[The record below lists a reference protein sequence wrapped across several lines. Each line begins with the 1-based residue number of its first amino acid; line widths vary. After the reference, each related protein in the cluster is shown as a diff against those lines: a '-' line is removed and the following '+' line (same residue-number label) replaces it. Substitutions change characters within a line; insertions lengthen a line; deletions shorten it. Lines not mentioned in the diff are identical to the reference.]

1 MVYIAKQYHV
11 LGILHPWYNQQL
23 KHLQNLIGVI
33 ANNTPTGIL
42 LQALAE
48 QLRLELGLPE
58 TIKDVPWNLFK
69 KSLTSTLLTDLL
81 FFLDDNDILL
91 HDSLPQLQ
99 TQRQRNIFL
108 MQCFLLSNP
117 TDKELRC
124 FMDYREYLQVTT
136 LADITT
142 SDGKEIMLQAWHGR
156 FYKRKVFSYSWPRQP
171 PRKHLD

>member
-1 MVYIAKQYHV
+1 M
-11 LGILHPWYNQQL
+11 
-23 KHLQNLIGVI
+23 
-33 ANNTPTGIL
+33 
-42 LQALAE
+42 
-48 QLRLELGLPE
+48 
-58 TIKDVPWNLFK
+58 
-69 KSLTSTLLTDLL
+69 DLL
-81 FFLDDNDILL
+81 FFLGDNDILL
-91 HDSLPQLQ
+91 HDSLSQLQ
-99 TQRQRNIFL
+99 TQRQGGIFL